1 MKKVLRGNP
10 RLLLQVLPVAVAV
23 VLGKWI
29 YDMSALGQLE
39 LSPLLTGLIA
49 AEVFIVGFIL
59 SGTAADFKEAERLP
73 GEVAGGLD
81 SIADECLIMDAEL
94 GLPEARDCVSLL
106 ADINAAV
113 RGWLLTNDGLDEV
126 LGLLRRLNP
135 LFIVFAPRIQAGFTT
150 RLKSEQA
157 TIRRVVLRMD
167 TMRRTSYVSAAYLIA
182 EVTGLMIL
190 VLLVITRIGQL
201 APTLLVVGVTTYL
214 LVYVVAM
221 IRDIDNPFE
230 YRNGKPGAADVD
242 LGVLEINERRLR
254 ALAAD
259 MAGDGSAHERAE
271 TTLTS

>member
-259 MAGDGSAHERAE
+259 MAGERNASERAE